1 MLRIECRTQP
11 RYLSS
16 RPEGGGIQGRE
27 YRACYY
33 MYRKNIRGPR
43 AADTSEVF
51 RRRERIYSEFELMAE
66 SFKMV
71 PKRLKLYGWN
81 DRELVEAI
89 TTMLRANSLT

>member
-1 MLRIECRTQP
+1 
-11 RYLSS
+11 
-16 RPEGGGIQGRE
+16 
-27 YRACYY
+27 
-33 MYRKNIRGPR
+33 
-43 AADTSEVF
+43 
-51 RRRERIYSEFELMAE
+51 MAE